1 MDGIWLKLFLVLAIY
16 VLLLFLF
23 DKVMRKLLKV
33 EKKKFF
39 SYNYLNDKHKKIDW
53 TIRLIFIVLLF
64 IGNFI
69 NVTRDPL
76 ESIWFLE
83 THVLLFVFIIASE
96 TTRAIMEKRFAE
108 NKNDY
113 IFTTLQLVF
122 MSISFLSLFTTN
134 FFGWFR

>member
-1 MDGIWLKLFLVLAIY
+1 
-16 VLLLFLF
+16 
-23 DKVMRKLLKV
+23 MRKLLKV